1 MPAPPPAP
9 PRQATLSL
17 EDRDVIRDL
26 RARFSD
32 AANLRQFD
40 VFAALFAADGVWEVP
55 DMHAAF
61 HGRPAVRAGIEAMLE
76 QWSLFV
82 QMAHDGPIDVA
93 EVAADGSVVRAGGR
107 TYVHEIGTL
116 RTGGSQ
122 RNDSIYEDAYVRE
135 DGAWRFA
142 RRTYHFLYVDESAL
156 AGHGVPLPR
165 ELAAARAGD
174 ALARLGATG
183 TGGAAQR

>member
-1 MPAPPPAP
+1 MPAPPSALS
-9 PRQATLSL
+9 RQAGLSL
-17 EDRDVIRDL
+17 EDRDAIRDL

-32 AANLRQFD
+32 SANLRQFD

-55 DMHAAF
+55 DMQAAF
-61 HGRPAVRAGIEAMLE
+61 HGRSAVRTGIEAMLE

-82 QMAHDGPIDVA
+82 QMPHDGPIDVA
-93 EVAADGSVVRAGGR
+93 EAAADGAVIRASGR
-107 TYVHEIGTL
+107 TYVHEMGIL
-116 RTGGSQ
+116 RAGGSQ
-122 RNDSIYEDAYVRE
+122 RNDSIYEDAYARE

-183 TGGAAQR
+183 TARGEHR

>member
-1 MPAPPPAP
+1 
-9 PRQATLSL
+9 
-17 EDRDVIRDL
+17 
-26 RARFSD
+26 
-32 AANLRQFD
+32 
-40 VFAALFAADGVWEVP
+40 
-55 DMHAAF
+55 MHAAF

-82 QMAHDGPIDVA
+82 QMPHDGPIDVA
-93 EVAADGSVVRAGGR
+93 ETDVDGAVVRAGGR

-116 RTGGSQ
+116 RVGGSQ
-122 RNDSIYEDAYVRE
+122 RNDSIYEDQYVRE

-142 RRTYHFLYVDESAL
+142 RRTYHFLYVDESPL

-174 ALARLGATG
+174 ALARLGASG
-183 TGGAAQR
+183 TARGEHR

>member
-1 MPAPPPAP
+1 
-9 PRQATLSL
+9 
-17 EDRDVIRDL
+17 
-26 RARFSD
+26 
-32 AANLRQFD
+32 
-40 VFAALFAADGVWEVP
+40 
-55 DMHAAF
+55 MHAAF
-61 HGRPAVRAGIEAMLE
+61 QGRDAIRAGVETMLG

-82 QMAHDGPIDVA
+82 QMTHDGPVEA
-93 EVAADGSVVRAGGR
+93 EPTTPGGAARDGAARRARGR

-116 RTGGSQ
+116 RAGGSQ

-165 ELAAARAGD
+165 ERAAARAGD
-174 ALARLGATG
+174 ALARLGAG
-183 TGGAAQR
+183 QANASGSP